1 MINSLSISNFQSH
14 KDSTLEFDGG
24 VNIITGQSDSGK
36 SAILRALNWVVNNK
50 PSGDAFRSNWGGDTE
65 VKIQIGKE
73 DVARKKGK
81 GNYYDSHINKTAT
94 RFASFG
100 QDVPDK
106 IKKLINFS
114 PLNMQ
119 GQLESPFLL
128 AMSGGEVARYLNKI
142 VHLDVIDKS
151 LFNIG
156 RVLNKERQ
164 DCAYTCKDLE
174 EVKEKI
180 KEYVWID
187 EAEGCLVKLET
198 FANTLECQKNR
209 NFELQITINKI
220 IGLEED
226 IEEVSKLTQYEDELN
241 KLIKHQELIKT
252 NENRVGRLNVIIT
265 NIEIM
270 IDKKLNILKE
280 NLEEWQEEFEAI
292 MPDICPLCGRGE

>member
-14 KDSTLEFDGG
+14 KDSTLEFDRG

-50 PSGDAFRSNWGGDTE
+50 PSGDAFRSNWGGATFVEIELDDTSLYRI
-65 VKIQIGKE
+65 K
-73 DVARKKGK
+73 DKKNNDYCHRTEIFK
-81 GNYYDSHINKTAT
+81 
-94 RFASFG
+94 SFG
-100 QDVPDK
+100 QDVPDE
-106 IKKLINFS
+106 IKQLINFS